1 MKKIISISILFV
13 LLVAGGAL
21 LYGKNPLVQS
31 KPVMVRIEAAQTGAE
46 IAQILADKNIIWNP
60 HIFRAA
66 LYLSGNVDKLQ
77 EGHYD
82 LMTNM
87 SMPAVIAALRDG
99 RPAARQVVI
108 PEGFTV
114 SQIAKRLDRLGI
126 AKKHDFL
133 EAAKVYSLPADMQ
146 STRATDYPVEGFLFP
161 STYDV
166 PDGASVND
174 IIAHMNREMQKQL
187 TPELRQ
193 EITAQGFS
201 LHDFITLA
209 SLVEKEA
216 MYEDDRYTI
225 AAVFKKRLAIGMPL
239 QSCASIQ
246 YILGE
251 PKPVLSIADT
261 QIPSPYNTYLHKGL
275 PPGPVA
281 APGKAAM
288 DAVLHAPTTEYL
300 YFVADAKGYH
310 HFAKTYEEHEA
321 NIDRYAASQ

>member
-1 MKKIISISILFV
+1 
-13 LLVAGGAL
+13 
-21 LYGKNPLVQS
+21 
-31 KPVMVRIEAAQTGAE
+31 
-46 IAQILADKNIIWNP
+46 
-60 HIFRAA
+60 
-66 LYLSGNVDKLQ
+66 
-77 EGHYD
+77 
-82 LMTNM
+82 
-87 SMPAVIAALRDG
+87 
-99 RPAARQVVI
+99 
-108 PEGFTV
+108 
-114 SQIAKRLDRLGI
+114 
-126 AKKHDFL
+126 
-133 EAAKVYSLPADMQ
+133 MQ